1 MVFSMWSN
9 LRIMDLILRKEE
21 RKTHQRRNKTE
32 KKDPYKPGGR
42 VATAQCAA
50 EKLLKLGQVRE

>member
-1 MVFSMWSN
+1 MWSN